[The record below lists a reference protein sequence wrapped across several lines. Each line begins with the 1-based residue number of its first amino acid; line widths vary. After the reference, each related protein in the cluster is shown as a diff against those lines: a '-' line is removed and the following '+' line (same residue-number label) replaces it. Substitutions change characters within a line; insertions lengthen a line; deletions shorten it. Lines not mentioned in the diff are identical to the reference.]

1 MTVECTRTLV
11 LMHAIWRSTIMRP
24 EAGARKPVTGSEKT
38 MAEMTTLRAYLD
50 ELDRL
55 LDQEAPTEVIS
66 HCRHILQNFP
76 HNVETYRMLGKALL
90 LKANQEGAT
99 ELFEESAE
107 VFRRVLSVLPNDYV
121 AHLGLSEISDRKDDL
136 NRAIWHLERAYEQMP
151 GNAALQDAL
160 RELYVKRDGEDR
172 APTRIQLTRG
182 ALARQYMQGQ
192 LYEQAIAELRAALA
206 QQPERLDLQT
216 LLAEALWAAR
226 HEVEAG
232 EVAIELLKRLPNSLA
247 ANRIMAQ
254 LWLEN
259 ERPTDARPFLDRVEA
274 LDPYLAA
281 RILKPDGDLPDEIEL
296 PRLDYYH
303 QSQAMLSAEMP
314 GWVQELGTPGQD
326 ISMED
331 LFTVPAQQAP
341 SPVVDRESPAE
352 SSQLDMAALFGE
364 APVPDVGNLWA
375 SDSLTPDSGQYH
387 PPSSETIDN
396 FPVPDVSWFD
406 EAGPTAA
413 EETGEAAIEADWV
426 LDTDEH
432 SEPEPLAT
440 ESANLPTSP
449 ALAEADLWEELQTPD
464 DALSALPSLEQLTSE
479 EDVLSPPSMEA
490 LDWLQDQPPSP
501 ESAQAD
507 FLDQLG
513 ETPDFAELGTE
524 EIDWSVFE
532 SLAEEVDTLATEKAA
547 VPSQPSSPS
556 GELPPEEASAS
567 AESETQLPWDETAER
582 VLDAALDHPDEQ
594 HLHAEIDAAF
604 EEILAAEEL
613 IEEAS
618 ESVSTPEWLPSPD
631 ELVGQIAS
639 EAPRDIPSLG
649 ELAAAMDEPPP
660 TEPDEEIKALA
671 ALDESLQWL
680 DDSLDTPD
688 TDLLAALAAAG
699 QAEALPGVE
708 AAAEPAPEIPE
719 WLREAAPLPERATT
733 EETIQPDSAMA
744 WPTEEPSL
752 TTEAA
757 APSWAEE
764 EPVPLA
770 EWETLEAAQSV
781 APDQP
786 VESAT
791 DEAEVSYVEA
801 QEDWLRIFAQQDEE
815 LLPESQQEAAPA
827 EEAPGAMSGTDDLS
841 LPQDEFTDEQTIDEY
856 KQGEEPLPA
865 TELWKPDLEEVEEE
879 TGSEPGWLADWS
891 APEAPSPSPDEELA
905 ALLSQPYDP
914 FEGGSPKNVPRY
926 QAASETG
933 ILQPDEQPDW
943 MTAFLGGELPE
954 TDKLAETVQ
963 EQAVTRPLAEEEGLP
978 EAERPEETPLPSEEI
993 APTDEWMAE
1002 QPAPTEDVV
1011 PDWLMAI
1018 ADSEADKLAELF
1030 SSDEFFTPQGEEF
1043 AGVQDSGSPERP
1055 GEEELAM
1062 PETHEAF
1069 FAPTAA
1075 AAAQALPDDIADFA
1089 PESEAETSLP
1099 STDEYADEPVPEDFS
1114 FGDWVPIWLR
1124 APLEGQPEDL
1134 LNQNRDIPPAPPEWL
1149 RDVAEEDE

>member
-1 MTVECTRTLV
+1 
-11 LMHAIWRSTIMRP
+11 MRP
-24 EAGARKPVTGSEKT
+24 EAGAGKPVTGSEKT

-90 LKANQEGAT
+90 LKAHQEDAI
-99 ELFEESAE
+99 ELFEEAAE
-107 VFRRVLSVLPNDYV
+107 VFRRVLSALPNDYV
-121 AHLGLSEISDRKDDL
+121 AHLGLSEISDRKEDL

-160 RELYVKRDGEDR
+160 RELYVKRDGADR
-172 APTRIQLTRG
+172 APSRIQLTRG

-192 LYEQAIAELRAALA
+192 LYEQAIAELRAALI

-232 EVAIELLKRLPNSLA
+232 EVAIELLKRLPNNLA

-281 RILKPDGDLPDEIEL
+281 RVLKPDGDLPDEIEL

-303 QSQAMLSAEMP
+303 QSQAMLSAETP

-331 LFTVPAQQAP
+331 LFTVPGQQTP
-341 SPVVDRESPAE
+341 SRVVDRETPAE

-364 APVPDVGNLWA
+364 VPVPDVSNLWT
-375 SDSLTPDSGQYH
+375 SDSLTPDSDQYY
-387 PPSSETIDN
+387 PPSSETPDD
-396 FPVPDVSWFD
+396 FPVPDVSWF
-406 EAGPTAA
+406 A
-413 EETGEAAIEADWV
+413 EETDEAAIEADWV

-432 SEPEPLAT
+432 GESEPPPA
-440 ESANLPTSP
+440 ESSGAPASP
-449 ALAEADLWEELQTPD
+449 SLAEAGLWEELQTLD
-464 DALSALPSLEQLTSE
+464 DSLSAAPSLEQLTSE
-479 EDVLSPPSMEA
+479 EDTVSPPSMET
-490 LDWLQDQPPSP
+490 LDWLQERPPSP
-501 ESAQAD
+501 ESAPAD

-532 SLAEEVDTLATEKAA
+532 SLAEEANTQATESAA
-547 VPSQPSSPS
+547 VPSQPPSPS
-556 GELPPEEASAS
+556 GDLPPEKASAS
-567 AESETQLPWDETAER
+567 PQSETQLPWEETAER

-613 IEEAS
+613 IEEAG
-618 ESVSTPEWLPSPD
+618 EAISTPEWLPSPE
-631 ELVGQIAS
+631 ELVGQVTS
-639 EAPRDIPSLG
+639 ETPRDIPSLG
-649 ELAAAMDEPPP
+649 ELAAAMDEKLP
-660 TEPDEEIKALA
+660 TEPEEETEGLA

-680 DDSLDTPD
+680 DASLDTPD

-699 QAEALPGVE
+699 QAETSPGAEAL
-708 AAAEPAPEIPE
+708 AEPAPEIPD

-733 EETIQPDSAMA
+733 EEIAQPDSAMVRPA
-744 WPTEEPSL
+744 EEPSL
-752 TTEAA
+752 TSEAA
-757 APSWAEE
+757 APSWVER
-764 EPVPLA
+764 EPAPQT
-770 EWETLEAAQSV
+770 EWETLEDAQSL

-786 VESAT
+786 VESTA
-791 DEAEVSYVEA
+791 DEAELSHVEA

-815 LLPESQQEAAPA
+815 PLPESQQEEASA
-827 EEAPGAMSGTDDLS
+827 EEASGAMSGTDNLS
-841 LPQDEFTDEQTIDEY
+841 LPQGEFTDEQTIDEY

-865 TELWKPDLEEVEEE
+865 TESWKPDLEEIEGEI
-879 TGSEPGWLADWS
+879 SISAEPGWLADWP
-891 APEAPSPSPDEELA
+891 APEAPSSPPDEELA
-905 ALLSQPYDP
+905 ALLSEPYDP
-914 FEGGSPKNVPRY
+914 FEGGSPENVPRY

-954 TDKLAETVQ
+954 TDRLPESAQ
-963 EQAVTRPLAEEEGLP
+963 EQAATRPLAEEESLP
-978 EAERPEETPLPSEEI
+978 EAEWPEETLLSSEEI
-993 APTDEWMAE
+993 APTDEWTVE
-1002 QPAPTEDVV
+1002 QPAPTTEDAV

-1030 SSDEFFTPQGEEF
+1030 SSDEFFTPQEEEF
-1043 AGVQDSGSPERP
+1043 AGIQEPSLLEEP
-1055 GEEELAM
+1055 GKEELAM

-1069 FAPTAA
+1069 FAPTAEETPDVA
-1075 AAAQALPDDIADFA
+1075 TAAQALPDDIADFV